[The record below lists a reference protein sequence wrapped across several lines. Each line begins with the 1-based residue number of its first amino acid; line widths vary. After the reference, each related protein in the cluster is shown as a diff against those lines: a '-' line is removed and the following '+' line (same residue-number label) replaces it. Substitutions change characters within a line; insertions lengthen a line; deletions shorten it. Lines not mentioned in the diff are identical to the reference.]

1 MISRSKIIKK
11 RMTTSLGKRS
21 SVNGISDIAYSDE
34 KAPVYTS
41 TNQFVQGT
49 KTFNAPINA
58 LSNVLCSGFY
68 YGDGSHLTNLPI
80 INDPSKL
87 PLAGGTMTGPIVM
100 SLSPAPVVVNTLT
113 NEHVEI
119 VAAVDQIAAIGFNST
134 TADPKLYLQNG
145 VNTNI
150 ISATNIDITAP
161 GVGNNYLTSTGGTLF
176 DYVGSIIA
184 TNTVDRT
191 EYFNPNVHSGTYCR
205 VGSTFVSNWSGIDV
219 RTGSS
224 SEYSASLGYYS
235 SNGQNPIV
243 NLTTPTN
250 IAELSSDSLICT
262 NVSAPGNFKF
272 QADTNFFKFDC
283 GSSYRI
289 REHDGQK
296 INKDDA
302 IIVTPSYVSNYDF
315 KTYDEYLDSN
325 GLGGFSVI
333 IIHPGSVTDPTI
345 NTPDL
350 VFVGSQIGV
359 TTNFTL
365 PKWQIARF
373 ILTPTDPAIGYPN
386 NFVWMVNWQ

>member
-1 MISRSKIIKK
+1 
-11 RMTTSLGKRS
+11 MTTSLGKRS

-58 LSNVLCSGFY
+58 LNNVLCSGFY

-119 VAAVDQIAAIGFNST
+119 VAAIDQIAAIGFNPT
-134 TADPKLYLQNG
+134 TTTDPKVFLQNG
-145 VNTNI
+145 VNTMMM
-150 ISATNIDITAP
+150 SATNIEITDP
-161 GVGNNYLTSTGGTLF
+161 GTGQQSLTSAGSVLYDYAGGRTVNNA
-176 DYVGSIIA
+176 YNGS
-184 TNTVDRT
+184 
-191 EYFNPNVHSGTYCR
+191 EYFDPSIHSSTYTR
-205 VGSTFVSNWSGIDV
+205 VGSTLATNWSGVDI
-219 RTGSS
+219 RTGGG
-224 SEYSASLGYYS
+224 SEYSASVGYYS
-235 SNGQNPIV
+235 SFGQNPIV
-243 NLTTPTN
+243 NLSTPTN
-250 IAELSSDSLICT
+250 VAELSSDSLICT

-272 QADTNFFKFDC
+272 QANTNFFKFDC

-289 REHDGQK
+289 REHDGLKVQ
-296 INKDDA
+296 KDDA
-302 IIVTPSYVSNYDF
+302 IIVTPSSISNYDF
-315 KTYDEYLDSN
+315 QTYDNYLDSN

-350 VFVGSQIGV
+350 IFVGSQIGV

-386 NFVWMVNWQ
+386 NFCWMVSWQ

>member
-1 MISRSKIIKK
+1 
-11 RMTTSLGKRS
+11 MTTSLGKRS

-100 SLSPAPVVVNTLT
+100 SLNPAPVVVNTLT
-113 NEHVEI
+113 HEHVEI
-119 VAAVDQIAAIGFNST
+119 TDAIDQVVAIGFVPGT
-134 TADPKLYLQNG
+134 ITDPKVYLQNG

-150 ISATNIDITAP
+150 ISALNIDITTP
-161 GVGNNYLTSTGGTLF
+161 GVGNNYLTTTGGSLF
-176 DYVGSIIA
+176 DSVGSCIS

-191 EYFNPNVHSGTYCR
+191 EYFNPSVHSGTYCR
-205 VGSTFVSNWSGIDV
+205 AGSTLSTNWSGLDV

-224 SEYSASLGYYS
+224 SEYSASLGFS
-235 SNGQNPIV
+235 SSFGQNPIV
-243 NLTTPTN
+243 QLTTPTDN
-250 IAELSSDSLICT
+250 TELGASALIYT
-262 NVSAPGNFKF
+262 NLNPIGPYQENFKLK
-272 QADTNFFKFDC
+272 ADDNFFKFDC

-289 REHDGQK
+289 REHDGIK
-296 INKDDA
+296 VKKDDA
-302 IIVTPSYVSNYDF
+302 IIVTPSSYSNYDF
-315 KTYDEYLDSN
+315 AVYDSYLDSN

-365 PKWQIARF
+365 PKWTIARF

-386 NFVWMVNWQ
+386 NFVWMVSW

>member
-1 MISRSKIIKK
+1 
-11 RMTTSLGKRS
+11 MTTQLTKNRKFVNGTSDLRGIGKRDLETPLTIDGDQFVTGS
-21 SVNGISDIAYSDE
+21 KTFVAPTRFYSDIS
-34 KAPVYTS
+34 S
-41 TNQFVQGT
+41 G
-49 KTFNAPINA
+49 
-58 LSNVLCSGFY
+58 GFY
-68 YGDGSHLTNLPI
+68 YGDGSKLVNLPI

-100 SLSPAPVVVNTLT
+100 SLDPAPVLVNTLT

-119 VAAVDQIAAIGFNST
+119 IAAVDQIAAIGFNPST
-134 TADPKLYLQNG
+134 TTDPKVYLQNG
-145 VNTNI
+145 LNTMMM
-150 ISATNIDITAP
+150 SATN
-161 GVGNNYLTSTGGTLF
+161 S
-176 DYVGSIIA
+176 
-184 TNTVDRT
+184 
-191 EYFNPNVHSGTYCR
+191 EYFDPSTHSSTYTR
-205 VGSTFVSNWSGIDV
+205 VGSTLATNWSGVDI
-219 RTGSS
+219 RTGGS
-224 SEYSASLGYYS
+224 SEYSASVGYYS
-235 SNGQNPIV
+235 SFGQNPIV
-243 NLTTPTN
+243 NLSTPTN
-250 IAELSSDSLICT
+250 MAELSSDSLICT

-296 INKDDA
+296 VNKDDA
-302 IIVTPSYVSNYDF
+302 IIVTPSYISNYDF
-315 KTYDEYLDSN
+315 KSYVEYLDSN

-365 PKWQIARF
+365 PKWSIARF

-386 NFVWMVNWQ
+386 HFVWMVSW